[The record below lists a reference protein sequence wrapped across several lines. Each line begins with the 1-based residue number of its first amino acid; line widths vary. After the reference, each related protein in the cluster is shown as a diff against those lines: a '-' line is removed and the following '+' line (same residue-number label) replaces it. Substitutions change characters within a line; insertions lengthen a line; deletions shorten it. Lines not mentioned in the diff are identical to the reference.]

1 MKCPECGAWSI
12 IKETR
17 TSPTFGYI
25 RRRECGNEHRFT
37 TQELVVAQEA
47 LDEER
52 RDHIQANIKRM
63 EPFRAMRRAYPRRAA
78 QAASQRKTESDGGQP
93 SVTKRK
99 RING

>member
-37 TQELVVAQEA
+37 TQELIVAQEA
-47 LDEER
+47 IDAER
-52 RDHIQANIKRM
+52 RAHGEANFKRLGSFREGRRQA
-63 EPFRAMRRAYPRRAA
+63 PRRTA
-78 QAASQRKTESDGGQP
+78 QAT
-93 SVTKRK
+93 TKRK
-99 RING
+99 AEKP

>member
-37 TQELVVAQEA
+37 TQEVAIPQEK

-52 RDHIQANIKRM
+52 RAHGEANFKRL
-63 EPFRAMRRAYPRRAA
+63 ESFRASGRKNSRKAA
-78 QAASQRKTESDGGQP
+78 
-93 SVTKRK
+93 
-99 RING
+99 

>member
-17 TSPTFGYI
+17 TSPTFGYV

-47 LDEER
+47 LNEER
-52 RDHIQANIKRM
+52 RTHGEANYKRLESFRKSRRQA
-63 EPFRAMRRAYPRRAA
+63 PRRTA
-78 QAASQRKTESDGGQP
+78 QAT
-93 SVTKRK
+93 TKRK
-99 RING
+99 LQQP

>member
-17 TSPTFGYI
+17 TSPTFGYR
-25 RRRECGNEHRFT
+25 RRRECGNEHSFT

-52 RDHIQANIKRM
+52 RVRGESNYKILESLRESARQT
-63 EPFRAMRRAYPRRAA
+63 PRRAA
-78 QAASQRKTESDGGQP
+78 QAAG
-93 SVTKRK
+93 KRK
-99 RING
+99 AQQL